1 MSVML
6 FVISSWL
13 CGFAWSLESLVAFR
27 VLQGAVAGPMIPLS
41 QSLMLGTYPKDKA
54 GMALA
59 LWSMTILVGPVAGP
73 LLGGWISDNYNWP
86 WIFYI
91 NVRSEEHTSELQSLM
106 RISYAVFCLTK
117 KHTNTHI
124 LSSLCLEQKKTSQPH

>member
-73 LLGGWISDNYNWP
+73 LLGGWISDNYHRP

-91 NVRSEEHTSELQSLM
+91 NVPVGLLAGWAPRHPYKHSDPPQIGKAACRDKEGQKSL
-106 RISYAVFCLTK
+106 I
-117 KHTNTHI
+117 
-124 LSSLCLEQKKTSQPH
+124 